1 MEEDN
6 IELIDYLRVIW
17 KRKILICVGTFVC
30 AAVVGVI
37 ASTRP
42 VVTTYRANALLRIGK
57 TASFNTYSSFLILNN
72 NRFHNFSQ
80 IEDSATMARALPTK
94 YKTDSKYN
102 GYHLETEMWV
112 STPSMIRVILNGPD
126 TRTEELLKDIVN
138 RIIADHHEILN
149 VSVAPYKTLADK
161 LESEAKDVQ
170 AQIELAEARVDADAK
185 VVQSIIDLTKTRIEE
200 GKSVGGGGESYL
212 EIILSNKKTSEADYL
227 RKSNDALRTIQREQL
242 MCRTIIDNLNDY
254 DTEIIGGVVSYPV
267 IQKKSRKAILA
278 GLAGFAGFILLAFF
292 MEYLEKVRKR
302 NNHSV

>member
-17 KRKILICVGTFVC
+17 KRKILICVGTLVC
-30 AAVVGVI
+30 SVVIGVVAI
-37 ASTRP
+37 TRP

-57 TASFNTYSSFLILNN
+57 AARLNN
-72 NRFHNFSQ
+72 FNSFPNFSE

-242 MCRTIIDNLNDY
+242 MYRTIIDNLNDY

-292 MEYLEKVRKR
+292 MEYLEKVRTRSK
-302 NNHSV
+302 NSV